1 MALHLKALYA
11 ILASL
16 SVVIGQ
22 LNPFFFPEAAPQK
35 KLRSFHLPDQCPNSQ
50 PRADVELPSPM
61 PAGLQDVLKGLE
73 SFLNA
78 TVDPSFPALSGKPQA
93 AALQLD
99 YRGEKLTAAFVGDKD
114 PKLRSGLPDDA
125 TIFRIGS
132 VSKIFPVLMLYQLYD
147 QGVVSSLD
155 DPLSKYAPDFEYR
168 NVHSRSKRQFTLRQ
182 LASQLSGMQR
192 DLPCNVYGRSK
203 RSSLGVTCDLS
214 SKEILARMKESP
226 GAQFQEYTQPS
237 YSNVA
242 YSLLGN
248 LLADYI
254 KMPFEDYVKQHILE
268 PLGMHNTGFVFTQ
281 AVEKQM
287 AKPYE
292 NETFIPN
299 IDIGYTAPAGQMYFN
314 IKDLMTLGRYF
325 LGISGEIFDD
335 GLRKELLTPGFIWRD
350 GSFLQGA
357 PWETQLLTGNYLMF
371 GKGGNI
377 DGFSAVFGVIPQ
389 LNLSFAALWS
399 GYVDEDSFI
408 ADVYERT
415 LPEFV
420 PALKANRPAPAT
432 PEDPSKYIGDYT
444 TAEAPGLVI
453 SIAFAQSANGEQAL
467 ALQQQGQVAGW
478 LDFYDKGKAVLGAD
492 GADGA
497 TNCDTVMASA
507 QLHAWMVF
515 NLAQDGNA
523 VSFELP
529 GSSYGEKF
537 VKQVE
542 VRPRG
547 LLV

>member
-35 KLRSFHLPDQCPNSQ
+35 KLRSSHLPDQCPNGQ

-73 SFLNA
+73 IFLNE
-78 TVDPSFPALSGKPQA
+78 TVDPSFPALSGNPQA

-99 YRGEKLTAAFVGDKD
+99 YRGEKLAAAFVGDKD
-114 PKLRSGLPDDA
+114 PKLRSGLPDDT

-132 VSKIFPVLMLYQLYD
+132 ASKIFTVLMLYQLYD

-155 DPLSKYAPDFEYR
+155 DPLSKYAPDFEYP
-168 NVHSRSKRQFTLRQ
+168 NVYSRSKRQFTLRQ

-192 DLPCNVYGRSK
+192 DLPCND
-203 RSSLGVTCDLS
+203 CNLS
-214 SKEILARMKESP
+214 SKEILARLKESP

-237 YSNVA
+237 YSNAA
-242 YSLLGN
+242 YALLGN

-268 PLGMHNTGFVFTQ
+268 PLGMHNTGFVFTE
-281 AVEKQM
+281 AVEKRM
-287 AKPYE
+287 AKSYE

-299 IDIGYTAPAGQMYFN
+299 IDIGYTAPAGQMYSN

-335 GLRKELLTPGFIWRD
+335 GLRKELLTPSFIWSD

-357 PWETQLLTGNYLMF
+357 PWEIQLLTGNYLMF

-377 DGFSAVFGVIPQ
+377 DGYSAVFGVIPQ
-389 LNLSFAALWS
+389 LNLSFAALWT
-399 GYVDEDSFI
+399 GPVDGDSFV
-408 ADVYERT
+408 ADVYERV

-432 PEDPSKYIGDYT
+432 PKDPSKYIGDYL
-444 TAEAPGLVI
+444 TAALPGVVF
-453 SIAFAQSANGEQAL
+453 SIALARSANGEQAL
-467 ALQQQGQVAGW
+467 AFQQQHQLAGW
-478 LDFYDKGKAVLGAD
+478 LDFQDDGKAMLGVD
-492 GADGA
+492 GADTAANCFVMMAGA
-497 TNCDTVMASA
+497 
-507 QLHAWMVF
+507 QIQAWMVF
-515 NLAQDGNA
+515 DLAQDGNA

-537 VKQVE
+537 VKQVD
-542 VRPRG
+542 VRPRS
-547 LLV
+547 LLL

>member
-1 MALHLKALYA
+1 
-11 ILASL
+11 
-16 SVVIGQ
+16 
-22 LNPFFFPEAAPQK
+22 
-35 KLRSFHLPDQCPNSQ
+35 
-50 PRADVELPSPM
+50 
-61 PAGLQDVLKGLE
+61 
-73 SFLNA
+73 
-78 TVDPSFPALSGKPQA
+78 
-93 AALQLD
+93 
-99 YRGEKLTAAFVGDKD
+99 
-114 PKLRSGLPDDA
+114 
-125 TIFRIGS
+125 
-132 VSKIFPVLMLYQLYD
+132 
-147 QGVVSSLD
+147 VSSLD

-168 NVHSRSKRQFTLRQ
+168 NVYSRSKRQFTLRQ

-237 YSNVA
+237 YSNAA

-254 KMPFEDYVKQHILE
+254 KMPYEDYVKQHILE
-268 PLGMHNTGFVFTQ
+268 PLGMHNTGFVFTE

-299 IDIGYTAPAGQMYFN
+299 IDIGYTAPAGQMYSN

-408 ADVYERT
+408 ADVYERM

-453 SIAFAQSANGEQAL
+453 SIVFAKSANGEQAL
-467 ALQQQGQVAGW
+467 ALAQQGQVAGW
-478 LDFYDKGKAVLGAD
+478 LDFYDEGKAVLGAD

-507 QLHAWMVF
+507 QLHAWIVF

-537 VKQVE
+537 VKQVD
-542 VRPRG
+542 VRPRS